1 MSKVA
6 KGCLGGLSGCLLW
19 LFSGQLG
26 CVGIVIGLALLYFLA
41 YAIVKAVP
49 LVFLLI
55 RILLLIGVLFG
66 LAITVRNYALAL
78 YHNIKPEKV
87 TS

>member
-1 MSKVA
+1 MASLA
-6 KGCLGGLSGCLLW
+6 SLLAV

-26 CVGIVIGLALLYFLA
+26 CVGVVIGLLILWGLVVLITKAIPLFILLL
-41 YAIVKAVP
+41 
-49 LVFLLI
+49 

-66 LAITVRNYALAL
+66 LAITLRNYALAL

-87 TS
+87 MP